1 MRSIRSVLTRLQ
13 PHKRQIGRL
22 IGLTGV
28 LLVSA
33 QLLRVAPRTVQ
44 VQLELG
50 PAHRKFVEVR
60 VAYVQAGQELHAVSF
75 AFPEGAPNRVQHA
88 VRLPPGDF
96 EVHTEL
102 RPRPPQGHIVA
113 SVTRFRAGGIGSDDS
128 LHIQVP
134 TESL

>member
-1 MRSIRSVLTRLQ
+1 MRSLRSVLTRLQ

-33 QLLRVAPRTVQ
+33 QLLRAAPRTVQ

-50 PAHRKFVEVR
+50 PAHRNFVEVR
-60 VAYVQAGQELHAVSF
+60 VAYVQAGQELHAAFF
-75 AFPEGAPNRVQHA
+75 AFPEGAPNRLQHA

-102 RPRPPQGHIVA
+102 RPLHGNIVA
-113 SVTRFRAGGIGSDDS
+113 SVTRFHAGDGD
-128 LHIQVP
+128 LVHIRVP
-134 TESL
+134 AESL

>member
-1 MRSIRSVLTRLQ
+1 MRSIRSVITRLQ

-22 IGLTGV
+22 VGFTGA
-28 LLVSA
+28 LLVSSL
-33 QLLRVAPRTVQ
+33 LLRAAPRTVK

-60 VAYVQAGQELHAVSF
+60 VAYVQAGQELQGVAF
-75 AFPEGAPNRVQHA
+75 AFPEGAPDRLQHA

-102 RPRPPQGHIVA
+102 RPQHGNVLETVA
-113 SVTRFRAGGIGSDDS
+113 RFHAGAGEDD
-128 LHIQVP
+128 LVHIQVP
-134 TESL
+134 TEPL